1 MSNNVWRTLREAAQT
16 AALSAAALFIASA
29 AGLAQDGFGDFPDVD
44 AEGVEAP
51 EVSETQKSF
60 VLTRS
65 DSIYEGILY
74 DRGTTYLLEF
84 DGGGST
90 TISKLDAI
98 YIGSSRES
106 VFRYKMSQTPMEDV
120 NEVLKLA
127 DWASRRQL
135 AQEAIAALNERMAS
149 SRDQGEQAALA
160 QKIKALK
167 QAEAFRT
174 EAAKNYAQKA
184 AANAATREAQKAKAK
199 QEPQGPESEL
209 EAWGKAVPA
218 ATLERFSKRGQP
230 VLQKRC
236 ATAECHGSQH
246 TSHYVLRPKAMGPA
260 ARLALFYN
268 LRATVDYVNFDNIE
282 ESPILIHPEVTNGAG
297 ERVYPFGE
305 DRSSLKD
312 CETFMKWLKSL
323 PDEEV
328 LAKHA
333 KATRRV
339 HNPPILKAGAASRYD
354 SVDRERAKQDP
365 MRQDNAEA
373 NAPQAAGTED
383 FSQLFDE
390 TESAETSNAQESQ
403 RKGTNG
409 ILGFGTTREAQKYMP
424 KPEDDVN
431 SGESL
436 LKRAGMKPKKKYRD
450 EYDPAIFND
459 KFHSNKQ

>member
-1 MSNNVWRTLREAAQT
+1 
-16 AALSAAALFIASA
+16 
-29 AGLAQDGFGDFPDVD
+29 
-44 AEGVEAP
+44 
-51 EVSETQKSF
+51 
-60 VLTRS
+60 
-65 DSIYEGILY
+65 
-74 DRGTTYLLEF
+74 
-84 DGGGST
+84 
-90 TISKLDAI
+90 
-98 YIGSSRES
+98 
-106 VFRYKMSQTPMEDV
+106 MEDV